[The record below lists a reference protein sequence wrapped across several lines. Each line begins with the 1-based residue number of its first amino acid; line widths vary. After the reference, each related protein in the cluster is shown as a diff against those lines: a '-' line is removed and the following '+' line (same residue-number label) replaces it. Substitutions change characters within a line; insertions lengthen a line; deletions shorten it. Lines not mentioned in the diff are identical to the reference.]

1 LVAPT
6 LLSAYF
12 QIKQYGAQP
21 VASDSKQEAINM
33 TRNKY
38 SSSHHI
44 ALCIAALVIAVGITS
59 CNGNA
64 ANQKAS
70 ASTAVPAPAPAAS
83 AAQQPSSSAC
93 KNAPP
98 QSFSG
103 DCAFEQVAK
112 QVTFGPRPPASD
124 AIHKTQDYII
134 GQLKGFGCAVDTH
147 DFHASTPIGS
157 VAMKNIVAKIPG
169 ASPNIIVLA
178 THYDTNRLGRDY
190 KTLLPNFV
198 GADDAGSSTGVMLE
212 MARVLCGK
220 PQPATIWIAFFDG
233 EESFAT
239 WSDTDSVYGS
249 REMAASLAN
258 SGDLPRVKAFVLAD
272 LVGGKNF
279 HARREDNSTLW
290 LQDIVWNT
298 AARLGHAD
306 IFMSERTGPME
317 DDHLPWK
324 ARKIPVVDI
333 IDLDPGEVPYWHTE
347 EDTLDKLSPK
357 SLQIVGDVI
366 LASLPEIAKHIK

>member
-1 LVAPT
+1 MAQDKNFRSPQIAFCAAMLALLLV
-6 LLSAYF
+6 
-12 QIKQYGAQP
+12 
-21 VASDSKQEAINM
+21 
-33 TRNKY
+33 
-38 SSSHHI
+38 
-44 ALCIAALVIAVGITS
+44 LVS
-59 CNGNA
+59 CKG
-64 ANQKAS
+64 
-70 ASTAVPAPAPAAS
+70 ASTDQNAVAAAPAAP
-83 AAQQPSSSAC
+83 AVAPQPTPISTC
-93 KNAPP
+93 KNPP
-98 QSFSG
+98 PLGFSG
-103 DCAFEQVAK
+103 DCAFDQVAR
-112 QVTFGPRPPASD
+112 QVAFGPRPPASD

-169 ASPNIIVLA
+169 TSPNIIILA
-178 THYDTNRLGRDY
+178 THYDTDQLNPDY
-190 KTLLPNFV
+190 SKKLANFV

-212 MARVLCGK
+212 LARVLCGK
-220 PQPATIWIAFFDG
+220 PQPATIWIAFLDG
-233 EESFAT
+233 EEAFVR
-239 WSDTDSVYGS
+239 WSDADSVYGS

-258 SGDLPRVKAFVLAD
+258 SGELSRVKAFVLAD

-306 IFMSERTGPME
+306 IFMSERTGPMA

-333 IDLDPGEVPYWHTE
+333 IDLDSGEVPYWHTE

-366 LASLPEIAKHIK
+366 LASLPEIAKRIK

>member
-1 LVAPT
+1 
-6 LLSAYF
+6 
-12 QIKQYGAQP
+12 
-21 VASDSKQEAINM
+21 M
-33 TRNKY
+33 TRNNNFR
-38 SSSHHI
+38 SRQIVFCVATLALLI
-44 ALCIAALVIAVGITS
+44 ALVS
-59 CNGNA
+59 CNGSSANQSAASPIA
-64 ANQKAS
+64 ANPA
-70 ASTAVPAPAPAAS
+70 APAPAAT
-83 AAQQPSSSAC
+83 AAQQTSSSAC

-98 QSFSG
+98 QAFSG

-112 QVTFGPRPPASD
+112 QVAFGPRPPASD
-124 AIHKTQDYII
+124 AIHRTQDYII

-169 ASPNIIVLA
+169 ASPNIIILA

-190 KTLLPNFV
+190 KTVLPHFV

-212 MARVLCGK
+212 LARVLCGK
-220 PQPATIWIAFFDG
+220 PQAATIWIAFFDG

-258 SGDLPRVKAFVLAD
+258 SGELSRVKAFVLAD
-272 LVGGKNF
+272 LVGGKDF
-279 HARREDNSTLW
+279 HARREDNSTPW
-290 LQDIVWNT
+290 LQEIVWGT
-298 AARLGHAD
+298 ATRLGHQD
-306 IFMSERTGPME
+306 IFISDRTGGME

-333 IDLDPGEVPYWHTE
+333 IDLDGGEVPYWHTE
-347 EDTLDKLSPK
+347 EDTLDKLSPR

>member
-1 LVAPT
+1 MH
-6 LLSAYF
+6 SANSL
-12 QIKQYGAQP
+12 A
-21 VASDSKQEAINM
+21 
-33 TRNKY
+33 
-38 SSSHHI
+38 
-44 ALCIAALVIAVGITS
+44 TS
-59 CNGNA
+59 
-64 ANQKAS
+64 
-70 ASTAVPAPAPAAS
+70 PAA

-93 KNAPP
+93 KSAPP

-112 QVTFGPRPPASD
+112 QVAFGPRPPASD

-134 GQLKGFGCAVDTH
+134 GQLKSFGCAVDTH

-157 VAMKNIVAKIPG
+157 VPLKNIVAKIPG
-169 ASPNIIVLA
+169 ASPNIVILA
-178 THYDTNRLGRDY
+178 THYDTNQLSPDY
-190 KTLLPNFV
+190 SKKLANFV

-212 MARVLCGK
+212 LARILCGK
-220 PQPATIWIAFFDG
+220 PQPATIWITFLDG
-233 EESFAT
+233 EEAFVR
-239 WSDTDSVYGS
+239 WSDADSVYGS

-258 SGDLPRVKAFVLAD
+258 SGELSRVKAFVLAD

-279 HARREDNSTLW
+279 HARREDNSTPW

-298 AARLGHAD
+298 AARLGHQD
-306 IFMSERTGPME
+306 IFITERTGPME

-333 IDLDPGEVPYWHTE
+333 IDLDGGEVPYWHTE
-347 EDTLDKLSPK
+347 EDTMDKLSPK
-357 SLQIVGDVI
+357 SLQVVGDVI